1 MKTLILYY
9 SYLGNTKRIAEMI
22 HKEIGGDIARIE
34 TVVPYDSDYN
44 KVVNQGQDEVN
55 RGYMPEIK
63 SVGISFADYDT
74 VILGTPV
81 WWYTFAPAMKTFLEN
96 NDFSE
101 KTVYPFVTNGGWI
114 GHTLKDIAAVC
125 KGAKVEQG
133 MNIKFNEDKLRTSEA
148 EIKRWI
154 QGIKKEG

>member
-22 HKEIGGDIARIE
+22 QKEIGGDIARIE

-44 KVVNQGQDEVN
+44 KVVNQGQAEVN
-55 RGYMPEIK
+55 RGYMPKLKPLDIRFE
-63 SVGISFADYDT
+63 DYDRI
-74 VILGTPV
+74 ILGTPV
-81 WWYTFAPAMKTFLEN
+81 WWYTFAPAMHTFLAN
-96 NDFSE
+96 HDFSG

-125 KGAKVEQG
+125 KGAKVERG
-133 MNIKFNEDKLRTSEA
+133 INIKFDEDQLRTSET
-148 EIKRWI
+148 EIRKWI
-154 QGIKKEG
+154 QEIR

>member
-22 HKEIGGDIARIE
+22 QKEIGGDMARIE

-55 RGYMPEIK
+55 RGYMPKLKPLDVRFE
-63 SVGISFADYDT
+63 DYDRI
-74 VILGTPV
+74 ILGTPV
-81 WWYTFAPAMKTFLEN
+81 WWYTFAPAMHTFLAN
-96 NDFSE
+96 HDFSG

-114 GHTLKDIAAVC
+114 GHTPKDIAAAC
-125 KGAKVEQG
+125 KGAKIERG
-133 MNIKFNEDKLRTSEA
+133 INIKFDEDQLRTSET
-148 EIKRWI
+148 EIRKWI
-154 QGIKKEG
+154 QGIR